1 MAITSPRASVRSY
14 DDVPLDWPDEKEHRR
29 KLALGVNE
37 LRLGKIR
44 SRGSFTLT
52 QSQTTTTLTDANI
65 GPDSLISWHP
75 TTSNAAAEIGNGT
88 LYISAQDNGTATLT
102 HANNAQTDRTFR
114 YAVFG

>member
-1 MAITSPRASVRSY
+1 MAIVSPRASVRAY
-14 DDVPLDWPDEKEHRR
+14 DDVPFDWTDEKEHRR
-29 KLALGVNE
+29 MLARAINE

-44 SRGSFTLT
+44 ARGSFTLT
-52 QSQTTTTLTDANI
+52 QSQATTTLTDANI

-88 LYISAQDNGTATLT
+88 LYVSAQDDGTATLT

>member
-14 DDVPLDWPDEKEHRR
+14 DDVPFDWTDEKEHRR
-29 KLALGVNE
+29 MIARAINE

-52 QSQTTTTLTDANI
+52 ANQATTTLTDANI
-65 GPDSLISWHP
+65 GPDSAVIP
-75 TTSNAAAEIGNGT
+75 FAETANAATEMGNGT
-88 LYISAQDNGTATLT
+88 IYINSHDNGTATIN